1 MTEDVASRLSAQ
13 EAEREP
19 GHTGMGTTL
28 SGNPLQFAALRA
40 TLSEV
45 MTKGAYQ
52 RMESGA
58 KRLEKGLRLV
68 IKERDVPWHVVR
80 CGARVEFI
88 CAPGP
93 LRNGTE
99 AEEAYQPLVEAAVH
113 LSLVNRGLLIAPFHN
128 MMLVS
133 PVTRKKQIDRLID
146 AFDEICA
153 ELFR

>member
-1 MTEDVASRLSAQ
+1 
-13 EAEREP
+13 
-19 GHTGMGTTL
+19 
-28 SGNPLQFAALRA
+28 
-40 TLSEV
+40 
-45 MTKGAYQ
+45 MTKDAYQ
-52 RMESGA
+52 RMERGA

-68 IKERDVPWHVVR
+68 VEGRGAPWHIAR
-80 CGARVEFI
+80 CGARVEFV
-88 CAPGP
+88 CTPGP

-99 AEEAYQPLVEAAVH
+99 AEDSYQPLVEAAVH

-133 PVTRKKQIDRLID
+133 PVTRKKQIDQLIH